1 MFIQINTDNQVASD
15 SERDARLEEQVKQR
29 LARFEDR
36 ITDVEIHVSDAQGA
50 SDMRYTLEA
59 RMAGVPPVA
68 VADNGATV
76 DRAVLNAAKKAAR
89 ALDHQVG
96 KISDTKG
103 H

>member
-36 ITDVEIHVSDAQGA
+36 ITDVEILVFEQKAA
-50 SDMRYTLEA
+50 SDMRCTLEA